1 MIKTVRMRHTT
12 IIVRQTA
19 QIMII
24 IITALWTAP
33 RQSTI
38 IRRLIIKTIIKL
50 TRLGLLQLL
59 LSTAWGAATKAAQ
72 MFPIIMIA
80 RRIAR
85 IMSTIIPAIWTVL
98 KQVTTIAAKPLEA
111 TMGNTTTITTIKVD
125 NRIQDDNNIFCIL

>member
-1 MIKTVRMRHTT
+1 MRHTT

-38 IRRLIIKTIIKL
+38 IRRPIIKL

-59 LSTAWGAATKAAQ
+59 LSTAWGVAIKAAQ

-85 IMSTIIPAIWTVL
+85 IMITIIPAIWTVL

-111 TMGNTTTITTIKVD
+111 TMGNTTTITTIKVG